1 MAPAYVVGPIDASQV
16 ERAYCL
22 VAAVGYDI
30 DVVAW
35 RQLCARTL
43 LRNYPSPYVEDIAVA
58 EDPRG
63 YVRGIA
69 ILRARHSGR
78 YGRYLSVPVFAI
90 VTAADARGVCE
101 TLLRYIRTAAR
112 EKHCNAIHIASLRTD
127 RWPVGPEE
135 LEMAFDGIVI
145 PLR

>member
-1 MAPAYVVGPIDASQV
+1 MASAYVVGPIDASQI

-22 VAAVGYDI
+22 VSAVGYDI
-30 DVVAW
+30 DVDGW
-35 RQLCARTL
+35 RQVCATNL
-43 LRNYPSPYVEDIAVA
+43 LRNYPSPYVEDIVVV

-69 ILRARHSGR
+69 ILRARHSER
-78 YGRYLSVPVFAI
+78 LGRYLSVPVFASI
-90 VTAADARGVCE
+90 TAADARGVCE

-112 EKHCNAIHIASLRTD
+112 KKQCNAIHIASLRTN
-127 RWPVGPEE
+127 RWPVGAGET
-135 LEMAFDGIVI
+135 EMEFDGILI

>member
-1 MAPAYVVGPIDASQV
+1 MATAYVVGPIDASQV

-30 DVVAW
+30 DVDAW
-35 RQLCARTL
+35 EQLCARTL
-43 LRNYPSPYVEDIAVA
+43 SRDYPSPYVEEIAVV
-58 EDPRG
+58 EDWRS

-78 YGRYLSVPVFAI
+78 FGRYLSVPVFAI
-90 VTAADARGVCE
+90 ITAADARGVCE

-112 EKHCNAIHIASLRTD
+112 EKHCNAIHIASLRSN
-127 RWPVGPEE
+127 RWPVGAGETE
-135 LEMAFDGIVI
+135 IEFDGIVI